1 MSFALFFLSGN
12 QGIGEFR
19 DGNADHRG
27 NPGVISK
34 LLILGRLHGFDH
46 WSPRC
51 NANGRQ
57 EAVMIHRTFF
67 LHYRVVSEAITSM
80 GTVGTALLLGYLILW
95 ARL

>member
-27 NPGVISK
+27 NPGVISR
-34 LLILGRLHGFDH
+34 LLILRRLHGCDY
-46 WSPRC
+46 WPPRC

-67 LHYRVVSEAITSM
+67 LHYRLVLGAVTTAATI
-80 GTVGTALLLGYLILW
+80 GAALLLSYLVLW